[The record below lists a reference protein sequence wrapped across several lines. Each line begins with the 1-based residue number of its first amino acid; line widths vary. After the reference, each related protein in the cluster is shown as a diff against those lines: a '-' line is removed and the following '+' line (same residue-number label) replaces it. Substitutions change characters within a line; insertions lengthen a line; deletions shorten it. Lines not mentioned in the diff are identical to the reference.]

1 MYKLVYLPIA
11 KSDIDNIIH
20 YIAINLQ
27 NKSTAKKLAESF
39 IDGAN
44 SILNFP
50 YGSSIYQPMGIL
62 KNEYRSIRI
71 KNFLMFYTIDEK
83 EKLVIVVR
91 VLYQKRN
98 INNILE

>member
-71 KNFLMFYTIDEK
+71 KNFLMFYTINEK

>member
-27 NKSTAKKLAESF
+27 NKSAAKKLAESF

-71 KNFLMFYTIDEK
+71 KNFLMFYTINEK

>member
-27 NKSTAKKLAESF
+27 NKSAAKKLAESF

-50 YGSSIYQPMGIL
+50 YGASLYQPIGIL
-62 KNEYRSIRI
+62 KNEY
-71 KNFLMFYTIDEK
+71 
-83 EKLVIVVR
+83 
-91 VLYQKRN
+91 
-98 INNILE
+98 